1 MKHSI
6 YRSVIVITAV
16 AMLMINLFALINT
29 LDIARYHVWE
39 NIYDGGLRAESD
51 WLNKTLILSWIAN
64 SIALIKVIDY
74 RRAWHQG
81 KALIT
86 IGIAIATNLLLWI
99 ANNIAMNSVKLDRP
113 DSLSDWQ
120 LIAEDTC
127 ISNILL
133 LVILGLIIT
142 VAKLIVKGDNNEAKE
157 YNNRESENADRRP
170 ASRYVVI
177 CTCFML
183 SIIFAMDMISAIC
196 SPEQYGIGDGAYLKR
211 SIATVVIY
219 SITNIIY
226 LLTTAYVAWQAKG
239 KHNILL
245 IILVTVYIGFA
256 VVIL

>member
-1 MKHSI
+1 MKHFI

-16 AMLMINLFALINT
+16 AMLMINLFASINT

-99 ANNIAMNSVKLDRP
+99 ANNIAMNSVKLNRP
-113 DSLSDWQ
+113 NSLSDWQ

-142 VAKLIVKGDNNEAKE
+142 VAKLIVKGNNNEAKE
-157 YNNRESENADRRP
+157 YNNR
-170 ASRYVVI
+170 
-177 CTCFML
+177 
-183 SIIFAMDMISAIC
+183 
-196 SPEQYGIGDGAYLKR
+196 G
-211 SIATVVIY
+211 
-219 SITNIIY
+219 
-226 LLTTAYVAWQAKG
+226 
-239 KHNILL
+239 
-245 IILVTVYIGFA
+245 
-256 VVIL
+256 